1 MNNDGTKEETTASVN
16 LPFESL
22 LEGQICVT
30 SLKMADE
37 KETTAS
43 LYLSFKSFLEGE
55 DGSVDGVLQLHV
67 VVVPL
72 LQEGL
77 AVDVVLAHGRRL
89 PCEVSA
95 GRITLE

>member
-77 AVDVVLAHGRRL
+77 AVDVVLAHGCCL
-89 PCEVSA
+89 PREVSA
-95 GRITLE
+95 RRITLE